1 MNQLAKTQLEA
12 VTRLDN
18 YLQQFPQVILPLEHQ
33 FVDKQYCRT
42 IFMPSG
48 TIVTGQI
55 HNEDSFLWVRYGD
68 FEVTTDEG
76 VQRLYTGD
84 MVKTLAG
91 TKRALYMYADTCL
104 TSVFNNPDNERDIE
118 KLWTRLFY
126 QPKDTS
132 YTDMVWAPL
141 FNYLRSDT

>member
-1 MNQLAKTQLEA
+1 
-12 VTRLDN
+12 
-18 YLQQFPQVILPLEHQ
+18 
-33 FVDKQYCRT
+33 
-42 IFMPSG
+42 MPAG

-55 HNEDSFLWVRYGD
+55 HNEDSFLIVRYGD

-91 TKRALYMYADTCL
+91 TKRALYMYDDTCL

-126 QPKDTS
+126 QPETE
-132 YTDMVWAPL
+132 
-141 FNYLRSDT
+141 